1 MVVPGMICRALFPRE
16 LNLPSGADT
25 AYPLLV
31 VKLLPPGLVGFVVA
45 SMLAAL
51 MSSLASVFN
60 SSSTL
65 FTLEIWQVARPNAG
79 ETELVRVGR
88 GTVLAMCV
96 VGMAWLPI
104 VNNAQQLFVY
114 IQSVSNYLSP
124 PITVIFV
131 IALFVKNA
139 RPLERPA
146 FYSLMVGFTLGLA
159 RLICHIA
166 YGTNEDNKGTAFTTM
181 NFMYDAVFFFFV
193 YFLLFPLFFFFFWNP
208 KQKIH
213 CVRSNPCSG
222 ACAMH
227 SRLPGRL
234 QLALCHLTDVYNLRN
249 AICYLYMY
257 ILYRMYRILI
267 SLLQRHF
274 GLMVLAITAIAF
286 GIAACWVKRFAM
298 LSNNKSPYSVGNAGG
313 SGEFSNPL
321 GSSGSDSVAGSDA
334 ALGVPTRASRGVGAS
349 VASAAVKVPL
359 SSGTTAEPLLD
370 ERAASPTPRIPTTNS
385 VDGYGDD
392 APPFNSPAT
401 YPASG
406 SSLGSGEKKAGEGAE
421 QELVGW
427 TLLWQHIKEERRAYP
442 WHGAVSALT
451 VAIVLGMYI
460 GFG

>member
-1 MVVPGMICRALFPRE
+1 
-16 LNLPSGADT
+16 
-25 AYPLLV
+25 
-31 VKLLPPGLVGFVVA
+31 
-45 SMLAAL
+45 
-51 MSSLASVFN
+51 
-60 SSSTL
+60 
-65 FTLEIWQVARPNAG
+65 
-79 ETELVRVGR
+79 
-88 GTVLAMCV
+88 
-96 VGMAWLPI
+96 
-104 VNNAQQLFVY
+104 
-114 IQSVSNYLSP
+114 
-124 PITVIFV
+124 
-131 IALFVKNA
+131 
-139 RPLERPA
+139 
-146 FYSLMVGFTLGLA
+146 
-159 RLICHIA
+159 
-166 YGTNEDNKGTAFTTM
+166 
-181 NFMYDAVFFFFV
+181 
-193 YFLLFPLFFFFFWNP
+193 
-208 KQKIH
+208 
-213 CVRSNPCSG
+213 
-222 ACAMH
+222 
-227 SRLPGRL
+227 
-234 QLALCHLTDVYNLRN
+234 
-249 AICYLYMY
+249 
-257 ILYRMYRILI
+257 
-267 SLLQRHF
+267 
-274 GLMVLAITAIAF
+274 MVLAITAIAF

-298 LSNNKSPYSVGNAGG
+298 LSNKKSPYSVGNAGG

-334 ALGVPTRASRGVGAS
+334 ALGVPTRASRGVGAF